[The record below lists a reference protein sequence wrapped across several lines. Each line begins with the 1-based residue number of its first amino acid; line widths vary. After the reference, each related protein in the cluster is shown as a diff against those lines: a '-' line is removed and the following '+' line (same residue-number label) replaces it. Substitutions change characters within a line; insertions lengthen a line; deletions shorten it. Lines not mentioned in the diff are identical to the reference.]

1 MQKQGLVQVCLND
14 TFCLILGQH
23 NLASS
28 FLFFSPPSQFL
39 MHTRRHTHVSAKT
52 VINFYQWQLPIGKI
66 GLPTQRHHGLIIN
79 KLQIKKGLAV
89 CLTHAITVHQS
100 KESEHS
106 LTVFLLRQVY
116 IFTLKLNCWL
126 QHYDIIQKGCAT
138 VKILLLVYKKNDDLV
153 TSSSWLPKSDVNQTT
168 SNISAVTQS
177 VVAVWVK
184 FHHRLIQLFSE
195 PWGDMRRGVQ
205 TRKASDHAL
214 KNWTCRSVIFW
225 SWSILGN
232 LCLADIEAARV
243 QKAYR
248 KIMKIIMSE
257 M

>member
-66 GLPTQRHHGLIIN
+66 GLPTQRHHALIIN

-138 VKILLLVYKKNDDLV
+138 VKILLLVYRKMMTWWHHPAGCRRVMSIKPLPTFLRSHKV
-153 TSSSWLPKSDVNQTT
+153 WWRCESSFTT
-168 SNISAVTQS
+168 GSYSFFLNLEETWGEESRLGKQVIMLLKTEPAAV
-177 VVAVWVK
+177 
-184 FHHRLIQLFSE
+184 LFSDL
-195 PWGDMRRGVQ
+195 G
-205 TRKASDHAL
+205 AS
-214 KNWTCRSVIFW
+214 
-225 SWSILGN
+225 
-232 LCLADIEAARV
+232 
-243 QKAYR
+243 
-248 KIMKIIMSE
+248 
-257 M
+257 